1 MSIKIRAT
9 DEEQLAAILH
19 VSQTFDMY
27 KNLLKDYRN
36 RLLEVYKEYSTF
48 KQEKIADWK
57 TTFKVNKA
65 HEVVNKITP
74 RIMSKNPKWLV
85 SNKPDILNDIYKLD
99 SPEEQT
105 KRMDQLDI
113 MTVAVQ
119 DYLSHIFDKYNLI
132 EPAIMWAKNMV
143 IYGNSFAK
151 IKFKY
156 EMSSTIKP
164 TNKEEAYIDENGE
177 EVIEVKDKEKE
188 EYVWGEH
195 PTIEVKNWSDIF
207 YDPRYTNFDDLPA
220 IIEHQNGVRL
230 ADLKRAKE
238 RYINLDKLE
247 DIAQMEVFQNNPEW
261 YRTRLQAITG
271 LNCQTVSEWVDKN
284 ALSLKTYYGLYEV
297 KGEEK
302 MCKISIVND
311 IVVICM
317 EEISQNPYE
326 LIRCFEDTETLFSWG
341 FVEPIVGLQQELN
354 FKKNSASEYI
364 NQALNRSFVRNP
376 NSWINPRDLVSKPW
390 NIIPTTRS
398 MEEVQNG
405 LFEIPMRTLTT
416 DYFQEQNDFERQIQ
430 AVTFTVD
437 TGNPNSQQALTNTAT
452 GARIKFFES
461 NSVIDSKRKSF
472 ERWMARLAYKLL
484 NETFENMEDNIV
496 IKKNGDE
503 WYWEINKELLKNA
516 IQKYEIRVEIGSS
529 SYDNIEDR
537 REDAIAKYNLWLQ
550 AKQAWVPVDLTKL
563 FKNVMWTFEDKED
576 YIENIQQQ
584 QQMAQ
589 IMGQQGWSPLPQPP
603 LQADT
608 ASALTEQ
615 VAQGGITTWI

>member
-1 MSIKIRAT
+1 
-9 DEEQLAAILH
+9 
-19 VSQTFDMY
+19 
-27 KNLLKDYRN
+27 
-36 RLLEVYKEYSTF
+36 
-48 KQEKIADWK
+48 
-57 TTFKVNKA
+57 
-65 HEVVNKITP
+65 
-74 RIMSKNPKWLV
+74 
-85 SNKPDILNDIYKLD
+85 
-99 SPEEQT
+99 
-105 KRMDQLDI
+105 

>member
-27 KNLLKDYRN
+27 KNLLRDYRN

-85 SNKPDILNDIYKLD
+85 SNKPDILNDVYKLD
-99 SPEEQT
+99 NAEEQT
-105 KRMDQLDI
+105 KRMDELDI

-220 IIEHQNGVRL
+220 IIEYQNGVRL
-230 ADLKRAKE
+230 ADLKRSKE
-238 RYINLDKLE
+238 KYINLDKLD
-247 DIAQMEVFQNNPEW
+247 DITQMAPFQDDPEW

-311 IVVICM
+311 IVVICID
-317 EEISQNPYE
+317 EISQNPYE

-472 ERWMARLAYKLL
+472 ERWMSRLAYKLL

-589 IMGQQGWSPLPQPP
+589 IMGQQGWSPFPQPTP
-603 LQADT
+603 QADT